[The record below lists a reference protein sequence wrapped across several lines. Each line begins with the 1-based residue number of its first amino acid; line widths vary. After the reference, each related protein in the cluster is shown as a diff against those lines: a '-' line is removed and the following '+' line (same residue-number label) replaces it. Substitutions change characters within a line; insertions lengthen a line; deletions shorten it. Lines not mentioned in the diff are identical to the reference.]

1 MLAKFFPNVYEGW
14 VVIFSQAMITTLV
27 GGAFFYGFGAVFN
40 PIVDEFGWSIAFV
53 SFAFSLRSE
62 AGGLVAPIIGIMIDN
77 IGARIVILGGIIFV
91 IIGVLLL
98 SYMETQ
104 VEFIV
109 SILFIALGISAASGP
124 VGTVAAT
131 TWFERRRAKALA
143 FLSVGGAGAGMMA
156 LPVAWLVDEVG
167 WRLALRITA
176 LIVLSIGLFLGPS
189 IKLRPFNHHQPL
201 DGIKDKNTDTS
212 IDISNLGIKARQAIF
227 TQGFIFLSLGFILL
241 GFGWTALIIHQI
253 PFLESLG
260 ADKTLAGGVVV
271 LFSIFSI
278 IGRLAGGYF
287 GDKYE
292 KTKVLSL
299 AMLVMAVGIFA
310 LGLCNTLM
318 QAIIVTCLVAP
329 GFGATAP
336 LRPAILADFFGIK
349 SLGTIAGLSRLF
361 VTIGS
366 FGGPVVVGYAVDLTG
381 SYQIGWF
388 VVSIPVLFAVP
399 VMLLA
404 RKPATS

>member
-1 MLAKFFPNVYEGW
+1 MLAKIFPNVYEGW
-14 VVIFSQAMITTLV
+14 LVILSQAIVTTLI

-40 PIVDEFGWSIAFV
+40 PIVDEFGWSVAFV

-62 AGGLVAPIIGIMIDN
+62 AGGLVAPLIGIMIDN
-77 IGARIVILGGIIFV
+77 IGARIVIIGGILFV
-91 IIGVLLL
+91 IIGVVLL
-98 SYMETQ
+98 SFMTSQ
-104 VEFIV
+104 IHFII
-109 SILFIALGISAASGP
+109 SMILIAFGISAASGP

-131 TWFERRRAKALA
+131 TWFEKRRARALS

-176 LIVLSIGLFLGPS
+176 VIVFLIGCTLGPS
-189 IKLRPFNHHQPL
+189 IRLRPDSHHQPL
-201 DGIKDKNTDTS
+201 DGM
-212 IDISNLGIKARQAIF
+212 SNQVNLQVDNKAYQGLPAKKAIM
-227 TQGFIFLSLGFILL
+227 TQGFFMLSFGFILL
-241 GFGWTALIIHQI
+241 GFGWTALIVHQI
-253 PFLESLG
+253 PYLESLG

-271 LFSIFSI
+271 MFSVFSI

-287 GDKYE
+287 GDLYSKP
-292 KTKVLSL
+292 KVLSI
-299 AMLVMAVGIFA
+299 AMLIMTVGIGL
-310 LGLCNTLM
+310 LGFCNNLT

-336 LRPAILADFFGIK
+336 LRPAILADFFGIQ

-366 FGGPVVVGYAVDLTG
+366 FGGPIVVGLAVD
-381 SYQIGWF
+381 SYDSYKWGWF
-388 VVSIPVLFAVP
+388 FVAIPVAFAIP
-399 VMLLA
+399 VMLFA
-404 RKPATS
+404 RKPTLQ